1 MHVSAREM
9 IIYEERLRYRKNLSA
24 GFSLVMLI
32 LSYFLTTLYR
42 DYLSGITKLMLVEEY
57 SYLIP
62 VVLSVTVTLYLSLR
76 QVGFSYGIRLSK
88 TLLSSCFLTLSF
100 IFYWMSMFNLEFKIQ
115 YLGLSFSWL
124 FLALVILVYE
134 PQRFVDLI
142 PLLTVFLL
150 IPVPTSVIDA
160 LTPQLSRVVGR
171 VAALLTGAVYVEKP
185 GFSQIIVE
193 SGSGEVAFSVETV
206 CTGIVTL
213 SNIFSVFPIL
223 LFLPIAS
230 LGTVKK
236 KMLASIASLI
246 TALVIG
252 FAGNLVRVVLV
263 ILGVKL
269 MGPDIGLTLFH
280 YSPSIIYSSISII
293 VAILLIKRFL
303 GGSILSVSRLHAIT
317 PESPKLMITSLFLT
331 LLVST
336 IFIGTVLAV
345 HRGLEEAQ
353 PRGLKLELED
363 LEEFLNHPSRHLLN
377 SSDVTVLSERYDEFL
392 TRVLGALKVY
402 RVVFSQN
409 NRITYTGYVEI
420 VDTPARLHTWQL
432 CLTLQGFKVLNTWIK
447 TALVNP
453 VTFIKI
459 EKDGAEYLLSY
470 IIEEIEVISS
480 NMNTR
485 LYTRISILTPL
496 SRFNPTT
503 VEEEA
508 ANLLT
513 RFAASKENLYPH
525 GLARLIYS
533 GGVAFYITFGVLII
547 YFLIIASPLIV
558 RRVGGKHV
566 R

>member
-1 MHVSAREM
+1 M
-9 IIYEERLRYRKNLSA
+9 IIYEERARYRKNLSA

-100 IFYWMSMFNLEFKIQ
+100 IFYWMAMVNLELKIQ

-124 FLALVILVYE
+124 FLALIILVYE
-134 PQRFVDLI
+134 LQRFVDLI

-171 VAALLTGAVYVEKP
+171 AAALLAGAVYVEKP

-223 LFLPIAS
+223 LYLPIAS
-230 LGTVKK
+230 IGTVKK
-236 KMLASIASLI
+236 KILASIASL
-246 TALVIG
+246 TAALVIG

-280 YSPSIIYSSISII
+280 YSPSIIYSSISIMI
-293 VAILLIKRFL
+293 AVLLIKRFL
-303 GGSILSVSRLHAIT
+303 GGDILKVSRLHMIT
-317 PESPKLMITSLFLT
+317 PESPRLMITSLLLT

-336 IFIGTVLAV
+336 IFIGALLAV
-345 HRGLEEAQ
+345 QTGLEEAQ

-377 SSDVTVLSERYDEFL
+377 SSGVTVLSERYDEFL
-392 TRVLGALKVY
+392 TRVLGALRVY

-409 NRITYTGYVEI
+409 NSITYTGYVEI

-432 CLTLQGFKVLNTWIK
+432 CLTLQGFKILSTWIK
-447 TALVNP
+447 TVQVNP
-453 VTFIKI
+453 VTFIRI

-470 IIEEIEVISS
+470 VVEEIEVLSS
-480 NMNTR
+480 GLNTR

-513 RFAASKENLYPH
+513 RFAASKEDVYPH

-533 GGVAFYITFGVLII
+533 GGVAFYLTFGVLII

>member
-1 MHVSAREM
+1 
-9 IIYEERLRYRKNLSA
+9 
-24 GFSLVMLI
+24 
-32 LSYFLTTLYR
+32 
-42 DYLSGITKLMLVEEY
+42 
-57 SYLIP
+57 
-62 VVLSVTVTLYLSLR
+62 VTLYLSLR

-317 PESPKLMITSLFLT
+317 PESPRLMITSLFLT

-377 SSDVTVLSERYDEFL
+377 SPDVTVLSERYDEFL

>member
-1 MHVSAREM
+1 MHVSVREM

-317 PESPKLMITSLFLT
+317 PESPRLMITSLFLT

-432 CLTLQGFKVLNTWIK
+432 CLTLQGFKILNTWIK

>member
-1 MHVSAREM
+1 M

-317 PESPKLMITSLFLT
+317 PESPRLMITSLFLT

-432 CLTLQGFKVLNTWIK
+432 CLTLQGFKILNTWIK

>member
-1 MHVSAREM
+1 MHVSVREM

-432 CLTLQGFKVLNTWIK
+432 CLTLQGFKILNTWIK

>member
-1 MHVSAREM
+1 M
-9 IIYEERLRYRKNLSA
+9 IIYEERARFRENLSA

-100 IFYWMSMFNLEFKIQ
+100 IFYWMSMVNLELKIQ

-124 FLALVILVYE
+124 FLALIILVYE

-171 VAALLTGAVYVEKP
+171 VAALLAGAVYVEKP

-223 LFLPIAS
+223 LYLPIAS

-236 KMLASIASLI
+236 KMLASIAPL
-246 TALVIG
+246 TAALVIG

-269 MGPDIGLTLFH
+269 MGPDTGLTLFH

-293 VAILLIKRFL
+293 VAVLLIKRFL
-303 GGSILSVSRLHAIT
+303 GGSILNVSRLHIIT
-317 PESPKLMITSLFLT
+317 PESPRLMIISLFLT

-345 HRGLEEAQ
+345 QRGLEEAP

-363 LEEFLNHPSRHLLN
+363 LEEFLNHPSRYLWN
-377 SSDVTVLSERYDEFL
+377 SSDVTVLSETYDEFL

-409 NRITYTGYVEI
+409 NSITYTGYVEI

-432 CLTLQGFKVLNTWIK
+432 CLTLQGFKILNTWIK

-459 EKDGAEYLLSY
+459 EKNGTEYLLSY
-470 IIEEIEVISS
+470 IIEEVEVISS
-480 NMNTR
+480 DLNTR

-513 RFAASKENLYPH
+513 RFAVSKEDLYPH

-533 GGVAFYITFGVLII
+533 GGVAFYLTFGVLII

-566 R
+566 Q

>member
-1 MHVSAREM
+1 M
-9 IIYEERLRYRKNLSA
+9 IIYEERARFRENLSA

-100 IFYWMSMFNLEFKIQ
+100 IFYWMSMVNLELKIQ

-124 FLALVILVYE
+124 FLALIILVYE

-142 PLLTVFLL
+142 PLLTAFLL

-171 VAALLTGAVYVEKP
+171 IAALLAGAVYVEKP

-213 SNIFSVFPIL
+213 SNVFSVFPIL
-223 LFLPIAS
+223 LYLPIAS

-236 KMLASIASLI
+236 KMLASIASL
-246 TALVIG
+246 TAALVIG

-263 ILGVKL
+263 ILGVKF

-293 VAILLIKRFL
+293 VAVLLIKRFL
-303 GGSILSVSRLHAIT
+303 GGSILNVSRLHIIT
-317 PESPKLMITSLFLT
+317 PESPRLMITSLFLT

-345 HRGLEEAQ
+345 QRGLEEAP

-363 LEEFLNHPSRHLLN
+363 LEEFLNHPSRYLWN
-377 SSDVTVLSERYDEFL
+377 SSDVTVLSETYDEFL

-409 NRITYTGYVEI
+409 NSITYTGYVEI

-432 CLTLQGFKVLNTWIK
+432 CLTLQGFKILNTWIK

-459 EKDGAEYLLSY
+459 EKNGAEYLLSY
-470 IIEEIEVISS
+470 IIEEVEVISS
-480 NMNTR
+480 DLNTR

-513 RFAASKENLYPH
+513 RFAVSKEDLYPH

-558 RRVGGKHV
+558 RRVGRKHV

>member
-1 MHVSAREM
+1 M

-76 QVGFSYGIRLSK
+76 QVGFSYGVRLSK
-88 TLLSSCFLTLSF
+88 TLLSSCFLILSF

-115 YLGLSFSWL
+115 YLGLSFSWF
-124 FLALVILVYE
+124 FLALIILVYE

-150 IPVPTSVIDA
+150 IPAPTSVIDA

-171 VAALLTGAVYVEKP
+171 VAALLAGAVYVEKP

-193 SGSGEVAFSVETV
+193 SVSGEVAFSVETV

-213 SNIFSVFPIL
+213 SNVFSVFPIL
-223 LFLPIAS
+223 LYLPIAS

-303 GGSILSVSRLHAIT
+303 GGSVLSVSRLHIIT
-317 PESPKLMITSLFLT
+317 PESPRLMITSLFLT
-331 LLVST
+331 FLVST

-345 HRGLEEAQ
+345 HRGLEEAP
-353 PRGLKLELED
+353 PRGLKLELDD

-402 RVVFSQN
+402 RVIFSQN

-432 CLTLQGFKVLNTWIK
+432 CLTLQGFKILNTWIK

-480 NMNTR
+480 DMNTR

-513 RFAASKENLYPH
+513 RFAVSKEDLYSH

-533 GGVAFYITFGVLII
+533 GGVAFYITFGVLIT

>member
-1 MHVSAREM
+1 MHVSVREM

-317 PESPKLMITSLFLT
+317 PESPRLMITSLFLT

-377 SSDVTVLSERYDEFL
+377 SPDVTVLSERYDEFL